1 MVPWSVIMGDCRFA
15 ELGAYVVQNIFFAR
29 GGILALPSQRALA
42 IGEAI
47 SFKCRQWQPDV

>member
-1 MVPWSVIMGDCRFA
+1 VPWSVIMGDCRFA